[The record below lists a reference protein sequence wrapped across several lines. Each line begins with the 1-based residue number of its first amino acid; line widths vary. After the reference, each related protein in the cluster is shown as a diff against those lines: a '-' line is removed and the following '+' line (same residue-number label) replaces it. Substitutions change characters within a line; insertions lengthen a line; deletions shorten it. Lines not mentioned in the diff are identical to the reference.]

1 VLFFRAAGKER
12 SMKVWEYSDRT
23 AYLVRVDRGE
33 EMMEVLRTVA
43 KKRGVG
49 AARVSGIG
57 ALENAELGYFDV
69 ERKEYLRKKLPGSWE
84 LLSLAGNISLRDGEV
99 MPHIHVIL
107 GNVDLE
113 CRGGHLFS
121 GVVSVT
127 GEIFIEPLP
136 GALHRE
142 MDREVNLPLLD
153 H

>member
-1 VLFFRAAGKER
+1 
-12 SMKVWEYSDRT
+12 MKVWEYPDRE
-23 AYLVRVDRGE
+23 AFLVRVDRGE
-33 EMMEVLRTVA
+33 EMMDTIRAVA
-43 KKRGVG
+43 REKRIE

-69 ERKEYLRKKLPGSWE
+69 NQKEYLRMKLPGSWE
-84 LLSLAGNISLRDGEV
+84 LLSLAGNISLRDSDV

-127 GEIFIEPLP
+127 GEIFIETLP

-142 MDREVNLPLLD
+142 MDDEVSLPLL
-153 H
+153 HR